1 MTQPQLAPRSVP
13 ITVLCGF
20 LGAGKTTLLNHLL
33 SNQSGKKVAVI
44 VNEFGAVNV
53 DASLVVKTD
62 EKTIELSNGCI
73 CCTLRGDLLEAVDS
87 LLRERELDMILIE
100 STGIGEP
107 LPIAQAFC
115 LTPEEL
121 ELEEGIPDLSGR
133 VHVDAMITVIDSAQF
148 FELWMRQDTIPGGD
162 NTGDEAERGFGELLA
177 EQIEFADIV
186 VLNKL
191 DVADPASVAQLRGL
205 IGLTNPSARILESV
219 QGRLP
224 VEELLNVNLFDAERL
239 MEMDAWTAELA
250 KEHVPESEEFG
261 LSSYVYRA
269 SQPFDQVR
277 LTAILEAGLP
287 HNIIRSKGWINIAG
301 SGGATLW
308 NHTGRFLSLGLA
320 GEWSDPAE
328 AFTELVF
335 IGTHL
340 DSGEI
345 DALMERALSHAG
357 TARKKQ
363 TVGTA
368 PG

>member
-1 MTQPQLAPRSVP
+1 MTQTQHPPSVP

-20 LGAGKTTLLNHLL
+20 LGSGKTTLLNHLL
-33 SNQSGKKVAVI
+33 ANQSGKKVAVI
-44 VNEFGAVNV
+44 VNEFGAINV

-87 LLRERELDMILIE
+87 LVRERELDMILIE

-148 FELWMRQDTIPGGD
+148 FELWARQDTIPGD
-162 NTGDEAERGFGELLA
+162 DAERGFGELLA

-191 DVADPASVAQLRGL
+191 DVANPANVAQLRGL
-205 IGLTNPSARILESV
+205 IGLTNPNARILESI

-250 KEHVPESEEFG
+250 KEHVPESAEFG

-287 HNIIRSKGWINIAG
+287 HNIIRSKGWIDIAG

-340 DSGEI
+340 ESGEI
-345 DALMERALSHAG
+345 DTLMEQALSLQPR
-357 TARKKQ
+357 TRKKQ
-363 TVGTA
+363 TVLS
-368 PG
+368 